1 MQTTI
6 KLNYSELNN
15 ALMDKI
21 RDFVKGR
28 NTAEITITITD
39 EEDYLDVL
47 RRSISD
53 SEQNKDLISFSMEE
67 FMAYNE
73 SNSPVLCPHRPEPRA
88 R

>member
-6 KLNYSELNN
+6 KLNFSELNN
-15 ALMDKI
+15 ALLDKI

-28 NTAEITITITD
+28 NAAEITITIND

-53 SEQNKDLISFSMEE
+53 SEQNKNLVSFTMEE
-67 FMAYNE
+67 FIAYNT
-73 SNSPVLCPHRPEPRA
+73 SKGK
-88 R
+88 

>member
-6 KLNYSELNN
+6 KLNFSELNN

-28 NTAEITITITD
+28 NAAEITITITD

-67 FMAYNE
+67 FMAYNA
-73 SNSPVLCPHRPEPRA
+73 SKGK
-88 R
+88 